1 MNKLRKIRPYRRM
14 FKSLRLNKN
23 TYHRMYVISE
33 EGIYDRYFL
42 KNHTKEIAKEM
53 QDLKKDDS
61 VLSLQTESALY
72 VFNTYGIKNQIEEFK
87 SVAQAHETYKGFAMT
102 ETLIDKIKIAYL
114 FSKVEAGANL
124 KQIQTNINKVIN
136 DMETKEKDNV
146 RIRK

>member
-1 MNKLRKIRPYRRM
+1 LLCI
-14 FKSLRLNKN
+14 LL
-23 TYHRMYVISE
+23 
-33 EGIYDRYFL
+33 
-42 KNHTKEIAKEM
+42 
-53 QDLKKDDS
+53 
-61 VLSLQTESALY
+61 
-72 VFNTYGIKNQIEEFK
+72 
-87 SVAQAHETYKGFAMT
+87 T